1 MSMRVALLFLLAFSA
16 VPATAE
22 NLLSDR
28 DREIV
33 AQQQRLRLAQI
44 DRARARCI
52 EQRGVDCD
60 TVLGLQEWMMLDR
73 TREEAVLDQI
83 RLPSTFGTE
92 TVPSSGSG
100 ATTPAT
106 TR

>member
-1 MSMRVALLFLLAFSA
+1 MRVALLFLLAFA
-16 VPATAE
+16 ALPASAE
-22 NLLSDR
+22 NLLTDR
-28 DREIV
+28 DREII

-60 TVLGLQEWMMLDR
+60 TVLGLQEWMMLER
-73 TREEAVLDQI
+73 TREEAVLDQV
-83 RLPSTFGTE
+83 RLPGALGTE
-92 TVPSSGSG
+92 SVPSSGSG